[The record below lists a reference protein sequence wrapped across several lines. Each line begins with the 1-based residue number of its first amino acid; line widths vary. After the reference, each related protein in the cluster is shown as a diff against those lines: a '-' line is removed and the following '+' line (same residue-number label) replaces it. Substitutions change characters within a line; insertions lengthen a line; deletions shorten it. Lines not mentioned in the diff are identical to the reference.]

1 MLISE
6 PEAILNTN
14 SATNLFD
21 NIYTG
26 NMQTDISHVDFGLTR
41 VHRITRIFLPKNRNY
56 TRVFFTILI
65 PHKTGNFILVLPVY

>member
-26 NMQTDISHVDFGLTR
+26 NMQTDISHVDFGRTR
-41 VHRITRIFLPKNRNY
+41 VQISRIFLPKKLQLCKSIRHHFN
-56 TRVFFTILI
+56 TT
-65 PHKTGNFILVLPVY
+65 